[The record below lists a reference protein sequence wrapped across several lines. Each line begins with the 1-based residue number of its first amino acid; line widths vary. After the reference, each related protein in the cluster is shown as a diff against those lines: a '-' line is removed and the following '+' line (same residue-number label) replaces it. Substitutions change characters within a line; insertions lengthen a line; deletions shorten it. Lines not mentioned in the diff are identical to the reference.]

1 MDAQHAHESECQPV
15 CSGAAGG
22 AESERKSEFVEE
34 NLTVSRLS
42 SLSVTDS
49 ELK

>member
-1 MDAQHAHESECQPV
+1 MDGQHAHESECQLV

-34 NLTVSRLS
+34 NLTVRLS
-42 SLSVTDS
+42 SQSVTDS

>member
-1 MDAQHAHESECQPV
+1 MDGQHAHESECQPV
-15 CSGAAGG
+15 CSGGAGG

-34 NLTVSRLS
+34 NLTVRLS
-42 SLSVTDS
+42 SQSVTDS